1 MPTLSVVVYHPDLG
15 GIRLGLRHSDGRRV
29 GHRGHGCGWHHQGRH
44 NSNKNTLK
52 FVHNESRPSDR
63 GKVTEGPFLFAREL
77 HVVPLAL
84 PPSRGIFGSTVV
96 ARTEYRAF
104 SVSAS
109 TRSLYAYVEDIVH
122 QLLGKVLS
130 LRLLLLQLVF
140 SSVYVAQSAAI
151 ISSHTTTMEIDR

>member
-1 MPTLSVVVYHPDLG
+1 M
-15 GIRLGLRHSDGRRV
+15 
-29 GHRGHGCGWHHQGRH
+29 
-44 NSNKNTLK
+44 
-52 FVHNESRPSDR
+52 
-63 GKVTEGPFLFAREL
+63 TEGPFLFAREL